1 VTRTARRPPRAAVV
15 GRTLRSLGRRG
26 PARRRAVALALL
38 AGLLV
43 GGWTWLRDSSLVAV
57 REVRISGTASAD
69 AGEIR
74 AALRQAAAGM
84 TTLRVREDALRA
96 AVREYPAV
104 AGLHVRA
111 RLPHRLDI
119 EIVERTPVAAVEV
132 AGERTP
138 ASSGGLLLRGETAD
152 RLPAIPLAS
161 PPAGDRLTDRRTL
174 AALAVAAAAPPR
186 LRARARRLWW
196 GPRGLMLDLDD
207 GPALVF
213 GDRRALRA
221 KWIAAGRVLAEPSA
235 QGATYLDLRVPERVA
250 AGGREPVTPDDE
262 TPGETPSANPQP

>member
-1 VTRTARRPPRAAVV
+1 MTRTARRPPRAAVV

-57 REVRISGTASAD
+57 RDVRISGTASSD

-138 ASSGGLLLRGETAD
+138 ASSGGLCCAAR
-152 RLPAIPLAS
+152 
-161 PPAGDRLTDRRTL
+161 RRTGCRRSGSRHR
-174 AALAVAAAAPPR
+174 PR
-186 LRARARRLWW
+186 
-196 GPRGLMLDLDD
+196 
-207 GPALVF
+207 
-213 GDRRALRA
+213 
-221 KWIAAGRVLAEPSA
+221 
-235 QGATYLDLRVPERVA
+235 AT
-250 AGGREPVTPDDE
+250 G
-262 TPGETPSANPQP
+262 